1 MFKKSR
7 PSDDWYYDF
16 IARHKKELAIR
27 NCSNMPCNRAM
38 SCDPVMFKSWF
49 DKVNQFYDE
58 KNFHEK
64 PCHIFNCDEI
74 GMICD
79 KGKFRVV
86 TRKGNKL

>member
-1 MFKKSR
+1 
-7 PSDDWYYDF
+7 
-16 IARHKKELAIR
+16 
-27 NCSNMPCNRAM
+27 
-38 SCDPVMFKSWF
+38 MFKSWF
-49 DKVNQFYDE
+49 EKVNQFYDE